1 MNYELF
7 LAKRIAF
14 RQEKGEL
21 ISRPIIRIALVA
33 IALGFSVMIISVS
46 IVTGF
51 KEEIRNKVIGFS
63 SHIQISNY
71 DENNSYETNP
81 VQIDHN
87 LIQQLEKDPDI
98 KHVQLFATK
107 AGIVKNND
115 QLEGVVAK
123 GIDNHFDWTFFK
135 EKLVSGNV
143 FQVSDS
149 KTDSILISKNLADK
163 LELKTGDPLV
173 MYFIQRPPRARKFFI
188 SGIYNTGL
196 EEFDNLYLFCD
207 LRHLQKLN
215 DWDSTQTGGYEIT
228 IKNFN
233 TLQETGERVYQLT
246 GSELNAKTVNE
257 IYPQIF
263 DWLGLMNINAAIIIT
278 LMIIVSGI
286 NMISAL
292 LILILERVKMIG
304 TLKSIGAENASVRKV
319 FIYLASFLIG
329 RGLFWG
335 NLIGLLFIFLQ
346 KQFSFFHLDQQSYYI
361 SYVPVHFSIYHLL
374 LLNVGTLF
382 ICTLMMIIPT
392 KIITR
397 ISPLNALRYN

>member
-33 IALGFSVMIISVS
+33 IALGFSVMIIAVS

-71 DENNSYETNP
+71 DENNSYETKP
-81 VQIDHN
+81 VQIDPS
-87 LIQQLEKDPDI
+87 LIRQLEKDPEV

-123 GIDNHFDWTFFK
+123 GIDNHFDWTFFQ
-135 EKLVSGNV
+135 EKLVSGNI
-143 FQVSDS
+143 FQVSDT
-149 KTDSILISKNLADK
+149 KNDSILISKNLADK

-233 TLQETGERVYQLT
+233 NLKETGERVYQLT
-246 GSELNAKTVNE
+246 GSELNAKTVDE

-263 DWLGLMNINAAIIIT
+263 DWLGLMNINAVIIIT

-292 LILILERVKMIG
+292 LIIILERVKMIG
-304 TLKSIGAENASVRKV
+304 TLKSIGAENPSVRKI

-329 RGLFWG
+329 RGLLWG

-361 SYVPVHFSIYHLL
+361 SYVPAHFSIYHIL

-382 ICTLMMIIPT
+382 VCTLMMIIPT